1 MAMNQDMVGF
11 SYPPLRPYVVSAEKI
26 RDFAVAIGD
35 DNPAYLDKAQ
45 AQQLGYSD
53 VVAPPTFPIVLT
65 MESMREAFDD
75 PRLGMDFSRVVHG
88 DQRFAYSAPIVA
100 GMTLICTTTIDE
112 IRSLGG
118 NDFVTL
124 RSSITSSGVEVCSA
138 WSKLIVRGED

>member
-1 MAMNQDMVGF
+1 MGMNQDMVGF
-11 SYPPLRPYVVSAEKI
+11 TYPPLRPYVVSAEKI

-35 DNPAYLDKAQ
+35 DNPAYLDRSA
-45 AQQLGYSD
+45 ASQLGYAD
-53 VVAPPTFPIVLT
+53 VVAPPTYPIVLT

-88 DQRFAYSAPIVA
+88 DQRFAYEQPIVA

-124 RSSITSSGVEVCSA
+124 RSSITSDGAEVCTA